1 MSGGEQQLGEK
12 GTASPSAAPQQI
24 DAAAPPRQGFLAE
37 LRRRQV
43 HRAAIAYVVASVGV
57 LQASEAITR
66 ILELPRWVPTA
77 VLVPVAAG
85 FLANLWVAWHFD
97 IGALRSA
104 EGAEP
109 LAGPGARSP
118 APRRRLVLRKPTWA
132 VVGIMAVAVMALAA
146 WRYLVVRATPHR
158 TQTVLIA
165 DFDNLTGEGV
175 FDGTLEPA
183 MGIAMEGASFIT
195 SYSRG
200 AAQKVADRMKLSGSG
215 LGEERARLVAQREGI
230 AVVTS
235 GSIRRD
241 GTGYQVAVRAVDAFT
256 GHRIVEKAEEVSGKE
271 QVLGAVTK
279 LAARVR
285 SALGDETPQGVQR
298 REGETYSAAS
308 IEAAHEYASG
318 ASLAL
323 EGKYDQAKK
332 AYLEALRLDPGMGR
346 AYVGLAVI
354 ENNRG
359 HHADAE
365 RYFREAMAHVDRMS
379 EREKHRSRGA
389 YYLGLHDP
397 DKAIEALGALV
408 AQFPADNAGLANLA
422 VAFQLKR
429 DFARALV
436 EGRRAVAIY
445 PRNVPQR
452 NNVGLFAMYAGD
464 FEAAIQEQKAVIEL
478 NPAFVQGHIGLA
490 LAQLAAGRRD
500 DAEATWKRLEG
511 MGPEGA
517 SAAAEGLADLAA
529 FEGRLADARILLERG
544 TAADRARRDG
554 DAASRKLAMLASV
567 HLAQGQQ
574 ARALAA
580 AGEALQPDATDFVA
594 FSAASV
600 YAAAGEERR
609 ALAAADDLQKRLGA
623 EPHMYA
629 EMVRGAVDLRR
640 RSYADAVTRFRAAGA
655 LVDSWLARCLLGRA
669 YLEAGE
675 LPAAQDELER
685 CERRRGEA
693 TDVSLDV
700 VPTYRLFP
708 RVEYDL
714 GRALEGLRSPAAADR
729 YRAFLA
735 LKRSDEDPMV
745 GDARRRLGGR

>member
-1 MSGGEQQLGEK
+1 MVGDEQVGEQERTSGG
-12 GTASPSAAPQQI
+12 APAPGPG
-24 DAAAPPRQGFLAE
+24 AAAPPRTGFFDE

-43 HRAAIAYVVASVGV
+43 HKAAVAYVIASVGV
-57 LQASEAITR
+57 MQASEAVTR

-77 VLVPVAAG
+77 VLVPVAIG
-85 FLANLWVAWHFD
+85 FLVNLWVAWHFD
-97 IGALRSA
+97 IGTSRRA
-104 EGAEP
+104 EGSGAGAAEP
-109 LAGPGARSP
+109 W
-118 APRRRLVLRKPTWA
+118 APKRRLVLRKPTWA
-132 VVGIMAVAVMALAA
+132 VVGIMAAVVVALAA
-146 WRYLVVRATPHR
+146 WRYLAVQATPPR

-165 DFDNLTGEGV
+165 DFDNQTGEPV

-183 MGIAMEGASFIT
+183 LGIAMEGASFIT
-195 SYSRG
+195 SYSRA
-200 AAQKVADRMKLSGSG
+200 AAQKVADRMKLSGAG

-241 GTGYQVAVRAVDAFT
+241 GGAYRVAVRAVDAFT
-256 GHRIVEKAEEVSGKE
+256 GKRIAEKAEEVSGKE

-298 REGETYSAAS
+298 REGETYSATS
-308 IEAAHEYASG
+308 IEAAHEYARG

-323 EGKYDQAKK
+323 EGRYDEAQK

-346 AYVGLAVI
+346 AFVGLAVI

-359 HHADAE
+359 HHGEAE
-365 RYFREAMAHVDRMS
+365 RYFREAMARVDRMS

-389 YYLGLHDP
+389 YYLRLHDP

-422 VAFQLKR
+422 VAYQLKR
-429 DFARALV
+429 DFPRALA
-436 EGRRAVAIY
+436 EARRAVAIY

-464 FEAAIQEQKAVIEL
+464 FEAAIQEQKAVVEL
-478 NPAFVQGHIGLA
+478 NPAFVQGYVGLA

-511 MGPEGA
+511 LGPEGA

-529 FEGRLADARILLERG
+529 FEGRLAEARTILEKA
-544 TAADRARRDG
+544 TAADRTRRDA
-554 DAASRKLAMLASV
+554 DAASRKLAQLASV
-567 HLAQGQQ
+567 YLAQGQ
-574 ARALAA
+574 ASRALAV
-580 AGEALQPDATDFVA
+580 AGEALQAEATDFVA
-594 FSAASV
+594 FGAASA
-600 YAAAGEERR
+600 YAAAGEEKR
-609 ALAAADDLQKRLGA
+609 ALAVAEDLQKRLGA
-623 EPHMYA
+623 EARMYA
-629 EMVRGAVDLRR
+629 ELVRGEVELRR
-640 RSYADAVTRFRAAGA
+640 RSYAEAVARFRAAGGR
-655 LVDSWLARCLLGRA
+655 VDSWLARCGLGRA

-675 LPAAQDELER
+675 LPAAQDELEK
-685 CERRRGEA
+685 CQRRRGEA
-693 TDVSLDV
+693 TDASLDV
-700 VPTYRLFP
+700 VPTYRLYS

-714 GRALEGLRSPAAADR
+714 GRALEGLESPAAADH

-735 LKRSDEDPMV
+735 LKKGDEDPLV